1 MRNLYKQRMIGIA
14 SFFFLFQKN
23 FEINARDIYV
33 RMISFVRRVK
43 EKILNNSMK
52 RDNEVKRKRKK

>member
-43 EKILNNSMK
+43 EKMAFRFADFKQLDEK
-52 RDNEVKRKRKK
+52 R